1 MTPAAPTVGS
11 VGPVRSR
18 GLSPPV
24 LMLRPCVWQGASQ
37 APSGGG
43 RAEQVLPACVGVAL
57 PSWQQTGCLTWVPQS
72 RWGPRGG
79 REGQQP
85 RRAARRGPFPLP
97 LSTGPGR
104 GGAGTPWLWGPAG
117 TFGARRSAPGSYSQ
131 GCCAGEEHT
140 HRVPVPC
147 PALEKELSGWRELF
161 AAHGSC
167 VLGPPA
173 SLQADQGQQAR
184 GQEATVVSG
193 ALRLLSPPP
202 SSAAEKG
209 PWPSSAPSG
218 CRPRLQW
225 WHLDGCHRPP
235 APPVPRLAPCPPGLA
250 GDLQVNHRLC
260 PRPPLFL
267 SLFCAARFPAATD
280 SAEATSSANASGAS
294 GAVRGGRGATGRPRE
309 PLSSPSSLCPPSRS
323 GLCRLPGCQSDV
335 V

>member
-1 MTPAAPTVGS
+1 MRDARSADGGQRGPCEVTGAIPPSPDVKALRLAGS
-11 VGPVRSR
+11 VAGPVRR
-18 GLSPPV
+18 
-24 LMLRPCVWQGASQ
+24 RP
-37 APSGGG
+37 G
-43 RAEQVLPACVGVAL
+43 RAGVA
-57 PSWQQTGCLTWVPQS
+57 GVC
-72 RWGPRGG
+72 RGG
-79 REGQQP
+79 FAKLAADGVFDLGTSEPMG
-85 RRAARRGPFPLP
+85 AAWGARRGPFPLP

-209 PWPSSAPSG
+209 PRPSSAPSG

-309 PLSSPSSLCPPSRS
+309 PLSSPSSSCPPSRS